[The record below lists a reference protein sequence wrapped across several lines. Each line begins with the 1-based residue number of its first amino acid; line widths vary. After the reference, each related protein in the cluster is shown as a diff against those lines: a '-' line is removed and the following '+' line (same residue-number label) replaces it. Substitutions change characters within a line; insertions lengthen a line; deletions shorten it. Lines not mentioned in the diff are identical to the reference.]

1 MLEKLKETL
10 DLLEN
15 KYISVWEDIC
25 NIESPTWDKEGV
37 DAVGNY
43 CATLAEGL
51 GYKVEIKEIK
61 TAGNVVIIT
70 MNPNAKKQPF
80 CISGHMDTVHEK
92 GSFGTPA
99 AKIEG
104 GRLYAPGALDCKGGI
119 VAGLYAMEAMSLS
132 GYNDRPI
139 MMLLESDEED
149 GSSSSN
155 KETINYICERAKGAI
170 GFLNLEGFTTKD
182 YCCIQRKGILT
193 YKFTVTGIEAHSSE
207 CAKRG
212 ANAILDAAYKIA
224 EIEKIKDDGGL
235 TCNTGTIVG
244 GSVPNTVPGSCEF
257 KVNVRYKNAEERAWI
272 DEHLRNI
279 ASTVHV
285 KGCKCNIEIV
295 TSRLAMEYSERNIAF
310 LEKINRALIKAGIPT
325 LKGAFRKG
333 GSDAAEITSAGIP
346 CIDSIGVCGGGIHS
360 PNEFA
365 DIDSLKF
372 SAGRIASIIMNF
384 EG

>member
-1 MLEKLKETL
+1 MLEKLKESL
-10 DLLEN
+10 DFLEE

-25 NIESPTWDKEGV
+25 NIESPTWDKSGV
-37 DAVGNY
+37 DAVGEY
-43 CATLAEGL
+43 CATLAESL
-51 GYKVEIKEIK
+51 GFKAEIKVIK

-70 MNPNAKKQPF
+70 MNPDTKGKPF

-104 GRLYAPGALDCKGGI
+104 GRLFAPGALDCKGGI
-119 VAGLYAMEAMSLS
+119 VAGLYAMEVMKLL
-132 GYNDRPI
+132 GYNDRPV

-170 GFLNLEGFTTKD
+170 GFLNLEGFTTRD
-182 YCCIQRKGILT
+182 YCCIQRKGIIT
-193 YKFTVTGIEAHSSE
+193 YKFTVLGIEAHSSE

-212 ANAILDAAYKIA
+212 ANAILDAAYKIT
-224 EIEKIKDDGGL
+224 EIEKIKDDGGI
-235 TCNTGTIVG
+235 TCNTGTITG
-244 GSVPNTVPGSCEF
+244 GSVPNTVAGSCEF
-257 KVNVRYKNAEERAWI
+257 KVNVRYKNAEEREWI
-272 DEHLRNI
+272 DKHLRSI
-279 ASTVHV
+279 ANTIHV

-295 TSRLAMEYSERNIAF
+295 TTRLAMEYTERNVAF
-310 LEKINRALIKAGIPT
+310 LEKINRSLEKGGYPT

-346 CIDSIGVCGGGIHS
+346 CIDSIGVSGGGIHS
-360 PNEFA
+360 PGEFA

-372 SAGRIASIIMNF
+372 SAGRIATIITNF
-384 EG
+384 EE

>member
-1 MLEKLKETL
+1 MLKKLNKAL

-25 NIESPTWDKEGV
+25 NIESPTWDKAGV
-37 DAVGNY
+37 DAVGEY
-43 CATLAEGL
+43 CANVGRSL
-51 GYKVEIKEIK
+51 GYNIEIKEIK
-61 TAGNVVIIT
+61 NAGNVVVIT
-70 MNPNAKKQPF
+70 MNPDAKEKPF
-80 CISGHMDTVHEK
+80 CVSGHMDTVHEK

-99 AKIEG
+99 AKIKD

-119 VAGLYAMEAMSLS
+119 VAGLYAMEAMQLS
-132 GYNDRPI
+132 GYNARPV

-155 KETINYICERAKGAI
+155 KETINYICERSKGAI

-182 YCCIQRKGILT
+182 YCCIQRKGIIT

-224 EIEKIKDDGGL
+224 EIEKIKDDGGI
-235 TCNTGTIVG
+235 TCNTGTITG
-244 GSVPNTVPGSCEF
+244 GSVPNTVAGSCEF
-257 KVNVRYKNAEERAWI
+257 KVNVRYKNSDERAWI

-279 ASTVHV
+279 AKTEHV
-285 KGCKCNIEIV
+285 KGCKCDIEIV
-295 TSRLAMEYSERNIAF
+295 TTRLAMEFTERNVKF
-310 LEKINRALIKAGIPT
+310 LEMINRSLEGTGYPI

-346 CIDSIGVCGGGIHS
+346 CIDSIGVSGGGIHS
-360 PNEFA
+360 LKEFA

-384 EG
+384 EE

>member
-10 DLLEN
+10 DLIEN
-15 KYISVWEDIC
+15 KYIRIWEDIC
-25 NIESPTWDKEGV
+25 NIESPTWDKAGV
-37 DAVGNY
+37 DSVGKY
-43 CATLAEGL
+43 CATLAESL
-51 GYKVEIKEIK
+51 GYKAEIKEIK
-61 TAGNVVIIT
+61 TAGNIVIIT
-70 MNPNAKKQPF
+70 MNQNAENQPF

-99 AKIEG
+99 ARISG
-104 GRLYAPGALDCKGGI
+104 GKLYAPGALDCKGGI
-119 VAGLYAMEAMSLS
+119 VAGLYAMEAMKLL
-132 GYNDRPI
+132 GYNDRPV

-155 KETINYICERAKGAI
+155 KETINYICDRAKDAI
-170 GFLNLEGFTTKD
+170 GFLNLEGFTTRD
-182 YCCIQRKGILT
+182 YCCIQRKGIIT

-224 EIEKIKDDGGL
+224 EIEKIKDDGGI
-235 TCNTGTIVG
+235 TCNTGTISG
-244 GSVPNTVPGSCEF
+244 GSVPNTVAGSCEF
-257 KVNVRYKNAEERAWI
+257 KVNVRYKNADERKWI
-272 DEHLRNI
+272 DEHLRSI
-279 ASTVHV
+279 AKTEHV
-285 KGCKCNIEIV
+285 KGCKCDIEIV
-295 TSRLAMEYSERNIAF
+295 TTRLAMEYTERNVSF
-310 LEKINRALIKAGIPT
+310 LEKINSALIKSGYPT

-346 CIDSIGVCGGGIHS
+346 CIDSIGVSGGGIHS

-384 EG
+384 EK

>member
-1 MLEKLKETL
+1 MLNKLKESL
-10 DLLEN
+10 DFLEK

-25 NIESPTWDKEGV
+25 NIESPTWDKAGV
-37 DAVGNY
+37 DAVGKY
-43 CATLAEGL
+43 CATLAESL
-51 GYKVEIKEIK
+51 GYKAEIKEIK

-70 MNPNAKKQPF
+70 MNPDAVGKPF

-99 AKIEG
+99 AKIDG
-104 GRLYAPGALDCKGGI
+104 GKLYAPGALDCKGGI
-119 VAGLYAMEAMSLS
+119 VAGLYAMETMKLL
-132 GYNDRPI
+132 GYNERPI

-155 KETINYICERAKGAI
+155 KETINYICDRAKDAI
-170 GFLNLEGFTTKD
+170 GFLNLEGFTTRD
-182 YCCIQRKGILT
+182 YCCIQRKGIIT

-212 ANAILDAAYKIA
+212 ANAILDAAYKIT
-224 EIEKIKDDGGL
+224 EIEKIKDDGGI
-235 TCNTGTIVG
+235 TCNTGTISG
-244 GSVPNTVPGSCEF
+244 GSVPNTVAGSCEF
-257 KVNVRYKNAEERAWI
+257 KVNVRYKNAEEREWI
-272 DEHLRNI
+272 DKHLRSI
-279 ASTVHV
+279 ANTIHV

-295 TSRLAMEYSERNIAF
+295 TTRLAMEYTERNVLF
-310 LEKINRALIKAGIPT
+310 LEKINRALEKTGYPT

-346 CIDSIGVCGGGIHS
+346 CIDSIGVSGGGIHS
-360 PNEFA
+360 TGEFA

-372 SAGRIASIIMNF
+372 SAGRIATIITNF
-384 EG
+384 EE